1 MEKNLLK
8 SEKISTSKI
17 LSLISAVFFLIG
29 SVYYSYI
36 HIETAYTS
44 MHTVI
49 HTKLP
54 DGTNETS
61 WEFSLSNINL
71 PTVLSV
77 LLVLVLGVMTVRVF
91 LRILHLSV
99 LLFVFAFK
107 DKLHF
112 LSAALSAGILVLQF
126 AIESYTF
133 FEEYMFARYVFRWTS
148 LWSYYLGYLV
158 KYVPFVAAF
167 LLSAICFA
175 LVMISRKRQNAET

>member
-77 LLVLVLGVMTVRVF
+77 LLVLVLGVMT
-91 LRILHLSV
+91 V

>member
-1 MEKNLLK
+1 MDNSLTVTKGT
-8 SEKISTSKI
+8 SYSKI
-17 LSLISAVFFLIG
+17 LSLISAIFFLIG

-36 HIETAYTS
+36 HIETAYSS
-44 MHTVI
+44 MHTII

-61 WEFSLSNINL
+61 WEFSFSNINL
-71 PTVLSV
+71 PAVLSV
-77 LLVLVLGVMTVRVF
+77 LLVLVLGVMT
-91 LRILHLSV
+91 V

-133 FEEYMFARYVFRWTS
+133 FEEYMFARYVLRWIS
-148 LWSYYLGYLV
+148 LMSYHFGYLV
-158 KYVPFVAAF
+158 KYVPFVVAF